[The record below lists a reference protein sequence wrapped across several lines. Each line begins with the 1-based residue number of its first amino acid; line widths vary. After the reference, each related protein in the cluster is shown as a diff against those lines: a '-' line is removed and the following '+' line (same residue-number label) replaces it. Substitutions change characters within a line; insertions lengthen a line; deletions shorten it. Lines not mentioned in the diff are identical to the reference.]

1 MEKICQPVDRFHF
14 RDQWLRKFLRTK
26 KNTFSLH
33 EKRVQLQ
40 LGLFLTLDLLDPI
53 IGEVSKM

>member
-14 RDQWLRKFLRTK
+14 RDQWLCKFLRTK
-26 KNTFSLH
+26 KTSLH
-33 EKRVQLQ
+33 EKSVKLP
-40 LGLFLTLDLLDPI
+40 LGLFLTLDLLGSI